1 MSDGISM
8 PQTQTLVIRLRG
20 PVSFSAKGASTGGH
34 ATLTYIPGA
43 ALRGLCAESLYNSA
57 SPEDRWLIFHSGAIR
72 FGDGWPSPDGK
83 SVAWPTPR
91 ALHGLKDAKGAT
103 RENLAYAGRAHA
115 AAAIEGVA
123 QFEAERRGHVVL
135 DDESLRPFAK
145 PPRTVLKTALAPGR
159 GVAEKGRLFDQAAIE
174 EGQLFVAVLEADAE
188 AANLLDVCVN
198 AMVGARRLGRSR
210 GAEYGAVEISQRG
223 SIQWPDTTPASDGV
237 SRVWALSDVCVDGDP
252 LDHFSRAFE
261 LTLADVDLS
270 RSFVATRDFAPF
282 NGHFLEHEA
291 ERRLIVSGSVV
302 TFHKP
307 LLSGVRTVGLDQSL
321 GFGRVAVNPTLLSR
335 PKATLAAF
343 SVEEKK
349 TGAANGAMPD
359 TPLARWL
366 DRRRAD
372 IRIADALDAGTVA
385 TDAVRSAL
393 SPLSPGHGP
402 SRTQWRNV
410 LEAALAASSLD
421 GLARALFD
429 RAQPLIDEN
438 RSDWQTQTSTADKQT
453 YFARVKRAI
462 DVARNLE
469 RPAGLSEGG
478 VELYRVRAFARA
490 VRTYLAGLARAREDR
505 SA

>member
-1 MSDGISM
+1 MIDGISM

-34 ATLTYIPGA
+34 ATLTHIPGA
-43 ALRGLCAESLYNSA
+43 ALRGLCAKSLYCSA
-57 SPEDRWLIFHSGAIR
+57 SPKERWLIFHSGAIR

-115 AAAIEGVA
+115 TAAIEGVA

-135 DDESLRPFAK
+135 DEDTLHPFVTA
-145 PPRTVLKTALAPGR
+145 RRNALKTALAPGR
-159 GVAEKGRLFDQAAIE
+159 GVAEKGRLFDQEAIE
-174 EGQLFVAVLEADAE
+174 EGQLFIAVLEADAE
-188 AANLLDVCVN
+188 AASLLGACVD
-198 AMVGARRLGRSR
+198 AITGARRLGRSR
-210 GAEYGAVEISQRG
+210 GAEYGAVEISKLA
-223 SIQWPDTTPASDGV
+223 SIQWPNTTPAIEGL
-237 SRVWALSDVCVDGDP
+237 SRVWTLSDVCVDGDP
-252 LDHFSRAFE
+252 LERFAGAFGF
-261 LTLADVDLS
+261 TLADIDMS
-270 RSFVATRDFAPF
+270 RTFVATRAFAPF
-282 NGHFLEHEA
+282 NGHFKEHEA

-302 TFHKP
+302 TFRRSLP
-307 LLSGVRTVGLDQSL
+307 SGVRTVGVDQAL
-321 GFGRVAVNPTLLSR
+321 GFGRVAVNPAVLSL
-335 PKATLAAF
+335 PQVAF
-343 SVEEKK
+343 ARKEKTQIQALSV
-349 TGAANGAMPD
+349 AMPD
-359 TPLARWL
+359 TPLGSWL
-366 DRRRAD
+366 RMRRAD
-372 IRIADALDAGTVA
+372 ICIADALDAGTKQIEA
-385 TDAVRSAL
+385 LQSAL
-393 SPLSPGHGP
+393 PPASPGRAP

-429 RAQPLIDEN
+429 GAQPLIDGN
-438 RSDWQTQTSTADKQT
+438 RSDWKTQTSTADKQT
-453 YFARVKRAI
+453 YFVRLKRAI